1 MMLCGAQGPFST
13 DSMPKLKSDIEK
25 YSGKNLRFPH
35 GVDLT
40 DECKTLLRALLQPD
54 PDRRITW
61 YDFFH
66 HPIFPVSFLGLIGVN
81 RPTDR
86 VRNL

>member
-1 MMLCGAQGPFST
+1 MTLCGAEGPFST

-25 YSGKNLRFPH
+25 YSGENLRFPH

-66 HPIFPVSFLGLIGVN
+66 HPIFPVRFLGLMGVN
-81 RPTDR
+81 RSTDR
-86 VRNL
+86 VRSF

>member
-25 YSGKNLRFPH
+25 YSGENLRFPH

-66 HPIFPVSFLGLIGVN
+66 HPIFPVRFLGLIGVN

-86 VRNL
+86 VRSL